1 MSVWTSPE
9 MVSPDVSPPRSPEI
23 DVLEDP
29 NLQPFLR
36 DDFNG
41 TEFASQILRDPRQ
54 STPAKS
60 NELQDAAHWLDDA
73 IHLEVTSKQDDLLSH
88 ARQLQVSEQALQ
100 RIKGSISG
108 LSDAAQ
114 RLKRDVR
121 VPFDTVQQQVT
132 QLGNLHN
139 VMETLRLVNHHV
151 KQTAKLRQLVKPGA
165 ALEAMDAAKAAK
177 IVWEIEAAAA
187 PATLAG
193 IDIVDRRVP
202 LYLGCT
208 CTDSKRTVVAASK
221 FRASSSCV
229 SWCRDSRFVR
239 ECRQRVVRSADELLT
254 SGLATLSQADVA
266 AALQVSFNLGT
277 LRDTVHACV
286 AQQAGTAERSL
297 AKALDAKQ
305 LSATAAGAA
314 GAGGGVGGRGAGSVT
329 ARAHAAL
336 WAALDECMT
345 CVHTAAVATWHLQ
358 RVASKKRDPLT
369 LAAFADV
376 VQVCTRHTCCTQPL
390 SIATYSL
397 MMIGSVLTMHPVAML
412 RCHGN
417 RTTARQ
423 MHPSD
428 PLCKCAM

>member
-1 MSVWTSPE
+1 M
-9 MVSPDVSPPRSPEI
+9 
-23 DVLEDP
+23 LEGP
-29 NLQPFLR
+29 SLQPFLR

-60 NELQDAAHWLDDA
+60 NELQDAAHLLDDA

-132 QLGNLHN
+132 QLGNLHD

-202 LYLGCT
+202 SYLRCACT
-208 CTDSKRTVVAASK
+208 NRKRTLVAAFTCRANSFIK
-221 FRASSSCV
+221 HKLVQGFALRSRVQATCRTQRRRASYFWPGNPEPGGRGRRAASLIQPRNAARHRARLCDAAGGHRREELSKGARREAAKRNRCGRSG
-229 SWCRDSRFVR
+229 SWWRRWR
-239 ECRQRVVRSADELLT
+239 PRCRQRHSTGARRAVGGCGRVYDVRAHGSRGHMAPAARGEQEARPADACCVCRCCA
-254 SGLATLSQADVA
+254 G
-266 AALQVSFNLGT
+266 
-277 LRDTVHACV
+277 VHSPRV
-286 AQQAGTAERSL
+286 
-297 AKALDAKQ
+297 LD
-305 LSATAAGAA
+305 TAAKHCYGF
-314 GAGGGVGGRGAGSVT
+314 S
-329 ARAHAAL
+329 
-336 WAALDECMT
+336 D
-345 CVHTAAVATWHLQ
+345 
-358 RVASKKRDPLT
+358 
-369 LAAFADV
+369 
-376 VQVCTRHTCCTQPL
+376 
-390 SIATYSL
+390 IA
-397 MMIGSVLTMHPVAML
+397 
-412 RCHGN
+412 
-417 RTTARQ
+417 
-423 MHPSD
+423 
-428 PLCKCAM
+428 